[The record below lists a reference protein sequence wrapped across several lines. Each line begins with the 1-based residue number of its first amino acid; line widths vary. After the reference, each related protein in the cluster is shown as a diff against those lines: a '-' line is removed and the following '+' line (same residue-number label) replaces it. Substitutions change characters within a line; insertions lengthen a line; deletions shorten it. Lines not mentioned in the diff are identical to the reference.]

1 MSTIVKLVQGSP
13 EWHAHRGQYRNASET
28 AIVLGVSP
36 WTTPYQLWQLRT
48 GRTQPKTTAPMA
60 HGTRMEP
67 IARSAYEQLTGLVM
81 QPLVLV
87 EGEYSA
93 SLDGITLDNQ
103 LILEIK
109 CPYKGK
115 ASELWQAAEAGE
127 IPEHYRWQVQHQLM
141 VSGAEQAHLYVY
153 DGADGILLD
162 VHPTQAIW
170 EQIHDA
176 WDRFMRHI
184 QNDTP
189 PPLAEKDTVIRTD
202 PAWQQV
208 AESYAKLKRESDEL
222 AKQLDEAKASLLKLA
237 THPSESGCGVSVTRF
252 WRQGN
257 VDYKRIPAL
266 SDIDLER
273 FRGSGREEVRVTI
286 AKP

>member
-13 EWHAHRGQYRNASET
+13 EWHAHRAHYRNASET

-36 WTTPYQLWQLRT
+36 FTTPYQLWQLRT
-48 GRTQPKTTAPMA
+48 GRTQPQTTAPMA
-60 HGTRMEP
+60 HGTKMEP
-67 IARSAYEQLTGLVM
+67 IARAAYEQLTGHVM

-109 CPYKGK
+109 CPYKGQ

-141 VSGAEQAHLYVY
+141 VSGADQAHLYVY
-153 DGADGILLD
+153 DGTDGILLD
-162 VHPTQAIW
+162 VSPQPDTW
-170 EQIHDA
+170 EQIHVG
-176 WDRFMRHI
+176 WDDFMRHI
-184 QNDTP
+184 RNDTT
-189 PPLAEKDTVIRTD
+189 PPLMEQDTVIRTD
-202 PAWQQV
+202 AQWQLA
-208 AESYAKLKRESDEL
+208 AETYAKLKRESE
-222 AKQLDEAKASLLKLA
+222 QISERLDEAKAKLVNLS
-237 THPSESGCGVSVTRF
+237 THPSESGYGVSVTRY

-257 VDYKRIPAL
+257 VDYKRIPGL
-266 SDIDLER
+266 SGVDLEP
-273 FRGSGREEVRVTI
+273 FRGKGREEVRVSV
-286 AKP
+286 K